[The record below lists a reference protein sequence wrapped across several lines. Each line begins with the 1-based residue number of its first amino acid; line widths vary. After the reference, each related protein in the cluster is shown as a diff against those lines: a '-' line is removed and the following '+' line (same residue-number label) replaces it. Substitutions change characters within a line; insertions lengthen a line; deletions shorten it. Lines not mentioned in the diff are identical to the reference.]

1 MNERN
6 RRVPDAKVEMPVQ
19 LALMIA
25 RDESAVDAFGSLS
38 TERREEYLRRARR
51 ATDINE
57 LRSVAS
63 DIKTIR

>member
-6 RRVPDAKVEMPVQ
+6 RRIPDAKVEMPVQ

-25 RDESAVDAFGSLS
+25 RDESAVDAFGSLTS
-38 TERREEYLRRARR
+38 ERREEYLRRARR
-51 ATDINE
+51 ATDSRE
-57 LRSVAS
+57 MRSVVS